1 MHESLFLEVI
11 KGHMRSQKVKNWYML
26 NLRPNHI
33 VIITTTKP
41 ISCVYNLILM
51 TNIHAKNNLPG
62 CYGYGVIEEWNFKL
76 KVKNTFWASVTSND
90 LQWPRGTNFHELCNY
105 LWKNEYTCKKSGLC
119 VMFLIF
125 TPGDLLVTYC
135 DLLWPFRK
143 RKC

>member
-33 VIITTTKP
+33 IIITTTKP

-51 TNIHAKNNLPG
+51 TNIHAKKIFL
-62 CYGYGVIEEWNFKL
+62 GVKGMVLLRNEISNYEWK
-76 KVKNTFWASVTSND
+76 TRFWASVTSND

-125 TPGDLLVTYC
+125 YPWWPFS
-135 DLLWPFRK
+135 DLLWPLVTF
-143 RKC
+143 

>member
-76 KVKNTFWASVTSND
+76 RVKNTFLSFCDLKWPPMTSRNKFSWIMELLMEKLVYMQKIRSLCD
-90 LQWPRGTNFHELCNY
+90 VSNFL
-105 LWKNEYTCKKSGLC
+105 
-119 VMFLIF
+119 
-125 TPGDLLVTYC
+125 PLVT
-135 DLLWPFRK
+135 F
-143 RKC
+143 